1 MATIDQIR
9 AKAAE
14 IDDAVEQT
22 AQTAKQGVTLLVVA
36 VVLLAILGFVLGR
49 RGSKKV
55 VVEVRRR

>member
-1 MATIDQIR
+1 MATIDEIR

-14 IDDAVEQT
+14 IDDAVEST
-22 AQTAKQGVTLLVVA
+22 TESAKRSVTVLLVG
-36 VVLLAILGFVLGR
+36 VVVLAILAFVLGR

>member
-1 MATIDQIR
+1 MATIDEIR

-14 IDDAVEQT
+14 LDDAVEAT
-22 AQTAKQGVTLLVVA
+22 AESAKRSVTLLIGGVV
-36 VVLLAILGFVLGR
+36 VLAILAFVLGR

>member
-14 IDDAVEQT
+14 IDDAVDQT
-22 AQTAKQGVTLLVVA
+22 ARSAKQGVTVLLVA
-36 VVLLAILGFVLGR
+36 VLVLAVLGFLLGR